1 MNIEI
6 PKTTETDD
14 IFDYGFDKNLIRVA
28 EQDSK
33 TASEKTAVYNSLT
46 DSVSASLITSG
57 DLKSEITMIDGHLQ
71 SANYVAG
78 TTGWRMDADGN
89 LDANTGTFRGDIT
102 IGTGN
107 NVFKADS
114 NGIYLGDAT
123 YASAPFRVS
132 MAGALVASSVNVSG
146 AITTGVG
153 SDIKGE
159 YIESLS
165 VSKLTTGEIKSKQIT
180 LSFTDNDG
188 DCYIAAGKTD
198 FDHDET
204 GFIMGIDDSD
214 SNKVKFIIGTPTEYL
229 MVDGNTMYNTLIQ
242 KYNFVG
248 NWKDGFIETKTGTA
262 DIYRFLMTTR
272 LLASKLSAGN
282 VATLTSNRLTDNAD
296 ITFNN
301 SSLDFAVSLTDVC
314 AGGSP
319 SLENSFWGIVL
330 FNSTNFAVNSV
341 PNDATSVAVH
351 VGFFVDDGILY
362 ASNANGATQT
372 KTDLSSGINISNNHS
387 YRIIYT
393 TSSIKFY
400 IDDILKTTHT
410 TNIPSNNASDIKL
423 YFGTESVGSTSDY
436 DPQLIF
442 FNSYSIRKI

>member
-132 MAGALVASSVNVSG
+132 MAGALAASSVNVSG

-198 FDHDET
+198 FDHDES

-229 MVDGNTMYNTLIQ
+229 AVLGNTLVNTL
-242 KYNFVG
+242 K
-248 NWKDGFIETKTGTA
+248 
-262 DIYRFLMTTR
+262 
-272 LLASKLSAGN
+272 
-282 VATLTSNRLTDNAD
+282 
-296 ITFNN
+296 
-301 SSLDFAVSLTDVC
+301 
-314 AGGSP
+314 
-319 SLENSFWGIVL
+319 
-330 FNSTNFAVNSV
+330 
-341 PNDATSVAVH
+341 
-351 VGFFVDDGILY
+351 
-362 ASNANGATQT
+362 GATYTANVGGTTLLSTTTERQT
-372 KTDLSSGINISNNHS
+372 TSTSAVKLKEINIGRNGN
-387 YRIIYT
+387 YKLLYELIT
-393 TSSIKFY
+393 Y
-400 IDDILKTTHT
+400 I
-410 TNIPSNNASDIKL
+410 TNGKRMNW
-423 YFGTESVGSTSDY
+423 
-436 DPQLIF
+436 
-442 FNSYSIRKI
+442 SIRKNGSQFISGWSITDYSNTITIENLVVGDVISLYGWVESGADSHMSARYFNLKVDTHLEVYAPYYTTGYN

>member
-132 MAGALVASSVNVSG
+132 MAGALAASSVNVSG

-229 MVDGNTMYNTLIQ
+229 MVDGNTLVNTLR
-242 KYNFVG
+242 VG
-248 NWKDGFIETKTGTA
+248 RYTPGSATLISSDAEKSDSSVTSPTIMKQIKMGRDGTYRVSWQMRCVNTQPDSRHCYWQLNRGGYWNGDVISDVSTSVKGYADTGWFDIPGTHYVDGTA
-262 DIYRFLMTTR
+262 VYNQSFYLF
-272 LLASKLSAGN
+272 GF
-282 VATLTSNRLTDNAD
+282 AD
-296 ITFNN
+296 SGVTCY
-301 SSLDFAVSLTDVC
+301 VR
-314 AGGSP
+314 
-319 SLENSFWGIVL
+319 
-330 FNSTNFAVNSV
+330 NFRVKVNAVNE
-341 PNDATSVAVH
+341 VA
-351 VGFFVDDGILY
+351 
-362 ASNANGATQT
+362 APS
-372 KTDLSSGINISNNHS
+372 
-387 YRIIYT
+387 IIV
-393 TSSIKFY
+393 
-400 IDDILKTTHT
+400 
-410 TNIPSNNASDIKL
+410 A
-423 YFGTESVGSTSDY
+423 
-436 DPQLIF
+436 
-442 FNSYSIRKI
+442 